1 MSVVILIILIHVILR
16 PEVTVMMSPV
26 AIRAVIVVIVGPV
39 PVLMTAVVEVTL
51 LSPVVTVLLSSAS
64 SCCLVLSPL
73 LVTRLSFSPSL
84 SLPALS
90 PEVLEVVP
98 ALLFVSPGR
107 VEGGDGG
114 VGLQPRLLDHPAT
127 HEVASPVEA
136 VCAVHSYEAGLWLG
150 TLAHSREEFLH
161 NLFVGHHV
169 TGHEYFSVNQPELL
183 TVPWVIIFLGVGE
196 INYQFQVRHLSFEF
210 LKVPVFILAERNFK
224 CNEPGSFNYS
234 PNVGII
240 EPTIRNFGHFYR

>member
-51 LSPVVTVLLSSAS
+51 LSPVVTVLQPSAS
-64 SCCLVLSPL
+64 SCCLVLPPL
-73 LVTRLSFSPSL
+73 LVTCLSFSPSL
-84 SLPALS
+84 SLSLPALG

-98 ALLFVSPGR
+98 ALLLVSPGR

-114 VGLQPRLLDHPAT
+114 VGLQPRLLHHPAT

-136 VCAVHSYEAGLWLG
+136 VGAVHSYEAGLWLW
-150 TLAHSREEFLH
+150 
-161 NLFVGHHV
+161 
-169 TGHEYFSVNQPELL
+169 TGHSLTAEKNSSTTCLL
-183 TVPWVIIFLGVGE
+183 GT
-196 INYQFQVRHLSFEF
+196 
-210 LKVPVFILAERNFK
+210 
-224 CNEPGSFNYS
+224 
-234 PNVGII
+234 
-240 EPTIRNFGHFYR
+240 T